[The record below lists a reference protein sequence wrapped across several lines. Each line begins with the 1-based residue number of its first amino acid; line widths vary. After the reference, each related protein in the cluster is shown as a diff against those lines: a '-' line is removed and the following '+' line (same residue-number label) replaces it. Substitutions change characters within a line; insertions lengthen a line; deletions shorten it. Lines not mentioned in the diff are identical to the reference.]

1 MISLKDWKQNQ
12 QIHEERAIHRVILML
27 YDPQLGLCYSMTG
40 AKTSAGDL
48 STPWGV
54 SVGRRYFLL
63 DCLLAWSHEERD
75 PAWLC
80 IRAEGDKQR
89 KIFWGDI
96 VWQIAIMDD
105 IIVLDTALGWLE
117 KDPLFLAPWNSGLPF
132 NLFRVDL
139 CSHGTSSVTGV
150 QISGL
155 EGQTQH
161 QHHSRVLLQ
170 HPPPSRLRWTAS
182 NFRFPQRNGTYS
194 HSKKMCIVAKVK
206 AVNSNSTDSEKDY
219 KPDLP
224 VWWEASS

>member
-12 QIHEERAIHRVILML
+12 QIHEERAIYRVILML

-48 STPWGV
+48 STPRAV
-54 SVGRRYFLL
+54 SVGRRYFLP

-117 KDPLFLAPWNSGLPF
+117 KVPRFLLHAIQACHL
-132 NLFRVDL
+132 
-139 CSHGTSSVTGV
+139 TSSVLICVAMGP
-150 QISGL
+150 L
-155 EGQTQH
+155 
-161 QHHSRVLLQ
+161 
-170 HPPPSRLRWTAS
+170 PS
-182 NFRFPQRNGTYS
+182 Q
-194 HSKKMCIVAKVK
+194 
-206 AVNSNSTDSEKDY
+206 EY
-219 KPDLP
+219 KSLI
-224 VWWEASS
+224 